1 MPQVDQPAKIGKVFD
16 QARKAAGEILSK
28 RDSSRQVVLIT
39 PGRMLMLQPCPS
51 PGSMPQNVVAQIE
64 KLISPKVPR
73 KIAVIGYTDL
83 KALTTNLGK
92 AIPFFGMLSGMAY
105 IGHSVWIFEGHPSAL
120 AAGCKGAD
128 LLIVDGAMV
137 PHLAPDWQLVASSES
152 PKLQIYLHDR
162 ATHSLKKG
170 N

>member
-1 MPQVDQPAKIGKVFD
+1 
-16 QARKAAGEILSK
+16 
-28 RDSSRQVVLIT
+28 
-39 PGRMLMLQPCPS
+39 
-51 PGSMPQNVVAQIE
+51 
-64 KLISPKVPR
+64 
-73 KIAVIGYTDL
+73 
-83 KALTTNLGK
+83 
-92 AIPFFGMLSGMAY
+92 MAY

-128 LLIVDGAMV
+128 LLIVDDAMV